1 MVEKRKMDIILIGD
15 SQVGKTSMLKQF
27 DKKQFN
33 KEAISTIGVDYIN
46 RKFKPKAD
54 PEKEINVKVWDTAG
68 QDRFRNLTYQM
79 YRQADGIIIVFDK
92 TKKDT
97 FAGVRQWI
105 QSIYKNAKPSLPLI
119 LVGNKKDLIEEM

>member
-1 MVEKRKMDIILIGD
+1 MVDKRKMDIIMIGD

-33 KEAISTIGVDYIN
+33 KEAISTIGVDYIFK
-46 RKFKPKAD
+46 KFKPKSD

-119 LVGNKKDLIEEM
+119 LVGNKKDLIEKM